1 MSTVTGIAPGA
12 AKVAH
17 GKRHK
22 GADRTRHGALRVAA
36 VFSDHMVLQRDE
48 PVAVFGTAPRD
59 ADVVVC
65 LLADGG
71 NVVVAQSASAAARAD
86 DAWTA
91 LLPPLPAGGPYTLT
105 VCCGDDALSFT
116 DVMVGEVW
124 LAGGQSNIE
133 LELHTSEGGDAAAAA
148 AHDTLL
154 RFYNT
159 PKVGAI
165 DEAAEADSVWC
176 AAVAPHVAHMSAIGY
191 HFGRR
196 LRERLGEGV
205 AVGIIDCYIGGTSIS
220 CWMSTATLNASA
232 AGRPYVERYERAI
245 EGKTDAQMRAE
256 ADAWQHTFDRWNN
269 DVAAMKDTH
278 PGITQPQ
285 IDAVLGPCP
294 WPPPVTPF
302 SERRVGAPYEGMVK
316 RVAPY
321 TVRGFLW
328 YQGEEDELQCDAY
341 RELLGLLIDEWRT
354 LWNLDA
360 YNEPDVGYQPQ
371 ARTLPFLVVQLPQ
384 WIDGHVA
391 ARGEDPRRW
400 PVIRAAQYDASE
412 SIEDVELVCTIDCGE
427 FDNIHPLD
435 KRTVGERIAN
445 LALRTVYGDGDV
457 AAASPHVVHTTVA
470 GAAID
475 VMFDHARGLHWHGT
489 TPETMRTAADE
500 VGARTAG
507 ESGFEIAGADGV
519 YVDADARIL
528 EHSGI
533 DAADGEHMT
542 VRVTAAS
549 VAAPVA
555 VRYAWRSW
563 GPAPLFNG
571 DGLPAFPYAQ

>member
-12 AKVAH
+12 SAVAH
-17 GKRHK
+17 GGRHA
-22 GADRTRHGALRVAA
+22 GADRTRAGALRVAA
-36 VFSDHMVLQRDE
+36 VFADHMVLQRDA
-48 PVAVFGTAPRD
+48 PIAVFGTAARD
-59 ADVVVC
+59 VDVVVR
-65 LLADGG
+65 LLRDGG
-71 NVVVAQSASAAARAD
+71 DIVIAQSVAATPRDTAS
-86 DAWTA
+86 WTA
-91 LLPPLPAGGPYTLT
+91 LLPPLPAGGPYTLD
-105 VCCGDDALSFT
+105 VRAGDDTLSYADIFI
-116 DVMVGEVW
+116 GEVW

-133 LELHTSEGGDAAAAA
+133 LELHTSEHGADAITAA
-148 AHDTLL
+148 DDPLL

-159 PKVGAI
+159 PKVGGV
-165 DEAAEADSVWC
+165 DEDAGADSAWC
-176 AAVAPHVAHMSAIGY
+176 AAVAPEVVHMSAVGY
-191 HFGRR
+191 YFGRR
-196 LRERLGEGV
+196 LRERLDRHV

-220 CWMSTATLNASA
+220 CWMSTATLNGSA
-232 AGRPYVERYERAI
+232 AGRPYVERYEQAVA
-245 EGKTDAQMRAE
+245 GKTDAQMRAE
-256 ADAWQHTFDRWNN
+256 ADAWQRTFDQWNN
-269 DVAAMKDTH
+269 DVAAMRDTH

-302 SERRVGAPYEGMVK
+302 SERRVGAPFEGMVR

-328 YQGEEDELQCDAY
+328 YQGEEDELQCDSY

-360 YNEPDVGYQPQ
+360 YDEPTVGYQPS
-371 ARTLPFLVVQLPQ
+371 ARTLPFLIVQLPQ
-384 WIDGHVA
+384 WIDGQVA
-391 ARGEDPRRW
+391 AHGGDPRRW

-412 SIEDVELVCTIDCGE
+412 SIDDVELVCTMDCGE

-457 AAASPHVVHTTVA
+457 AADSPRVVHTTVA
-470 GAAID
+470 GEAID

-489 TPETMRTAADE
+489 TPDTMRGATDE
-500 VGARTAG
+500 TGARTAG
-507 ESGFEIAGADGV
+507 ASGFEIAGDDGV
-519 YVDADARIL
+519 YMDADAQIL
-528 EHSGI
+528 EYSGI
-533 DAADGEHMT
+533 DAADGEHMM
-542 VRVTAAS
+542 VRVSSPQVS
-549 VAAPVA
+549 VPTA

-571 DGLPAFPYAQ
+571 DGLPAFPYAG